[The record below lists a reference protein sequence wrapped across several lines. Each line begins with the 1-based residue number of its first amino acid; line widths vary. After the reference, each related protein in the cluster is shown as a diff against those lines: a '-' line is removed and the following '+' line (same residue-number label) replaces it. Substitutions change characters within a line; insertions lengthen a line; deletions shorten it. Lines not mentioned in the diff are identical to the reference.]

1 MVLLSEL
8 VMDIKVDRK
17 IIYSSLSLGLM
28 KQEPLD
34 SVTIKIEL
42 M

>member
-17 IIYSSLSLGLM
+17 ITYLSLSSGLM